1 MHHYQHSKN
10 LLHHKFI
17 LKIQQIL
24 GSHEL
29 QDMATP
35 KISSQLLICIN
46 LYQHAKNQLI
56 PSAHWDTV
64 NFRVQRTDWPHPFLF
79 MPKHKIS
86 NQHLLFV
93 NFYQHAKNEAVID
106 FFWKNSWCKNPT
118 SDWLRAFWPV
128 SLEEH
133 FSWHRIF
140 AGTLQIT

>member
-29 QDMATP
+29 QDTATP

-106 FFWKNSWCKNPT
+106 LFWKNSWCKN
-118 SDWLRAFWPV
+118 SNLIGW
-128 SLEEH
+128 EH
-133 FSWHRIF
+133 FGLCLWKNIF
-140 AGTLQIT
+140 PDTEFLQEHSK

>member
-106 FFWKNSWCKNPT
+106 LFWKNSWCKN
-118 SDWLRAFWPV
+118 SNLSGW
-128 SLEEH
+128 EH
-133 FSWHRIF
+133 FGLCLWKNIF
-140 AGTLQIT
+140 PDTEFLQEHSK